1 MLLIILIITSSIG
14 ITLLVGVSVILVDL
28 YILGLIYYW
37 NLTLNPLV
45 VVNIIVAI
53 GTSVDFSAH
62 IAYAYL
68 VEEVPE
74 KFNNTNERIRS
85 YKAQKALSKMG
96 SSVFH
101 GGFSTFA
108 AISVIGFANNY
119 IFVVFYRLWFGIILF
134 GMANGFL
141 LVPVILSL
149 IGPTETVHEDKHE
162 SEGEVSEETISDE
175 ESEEEAESESKSQE
189 GLSFEESPQYSNDKL
204 GIKKSRLSDVVSES
218 EEELEQSGPLIQL
231 KKARTDQR
239 LSEELQKKVFSEPR
253 KQ

>member
-1 MLLIILIITSSIG
+1 MG

-37 NLTLNPLV
+37 GLTLNPLV

-68 VEEVPE
+68 VEEVPDS
-74 KFNNTNERIRS
+74 FNNTDDRIRS

-119 IFVVFYRLWFGIILF
+119 IFVVFYKLWFGIILF

-162 SEGEVSEETISDE
+162 PDEEESEEAISDE
-175 ESEEEAESESKSQE
+175 ESEEECESESENNEQ
-189 GLSFEESPQYSNDKL
+189 LSFDPSGMVSEDKN
-204 GIKKSRLSDVVSES
+204 GIKKSRLSSYSSDDED
-218 EEELEQSGPLIQL
+218 EIARSGPLIQL
-231 KKARTDQR
+231 KKARTDKR
-239 LSEELQKKVFSEPR
+239 MSEEPPKDKIFSETR
-253 KQ
+253 K